1 MQPSGI
7 YIGLGA
13 NLANPVHGAPLQTLA
28 AAVRALEVAGITIIR
43 RSPWYESAPIPA
55 SDQPWFV
62 NGVVEVG
69 SDLPPEALL
78 QSLHRVETAFGR
90 VRSEPNA
97 PRTLDLDLL
106 DYAGTIRNG
115 DVPPILPHPRLLDRA
130 FVLLP
135 LRDIAPG
142 WRHPVSGSTV
152 AALIAALPSGQQ
164 IRKA

>member
-1 MQPSGI
+1 MELSGI

-13 NLANPVHGAPLQTLA
+13 NLSNPVHGAPLQTLA
-28 AAVRALEVAGITIIR
+28 AAVRALEVAGFTIVR

-69 SDLPPEALL
+69 SDLPPEELL

-90 VRSEPNA
+90 VRSAPNA

-106 DYAGTIRNG
+106 DYAGTVRSGEI
-115 DVPPILPHPRLLDRA
+115 PPILPHPRLSDRA

-135 LRDIAPG
+135 LRDIAAK
-142 WRHPVSGSTV
+142 WRHPVSGIEIG
-152 AALIAALPSGQQ
+152 ALIAALPPGQQ

>member
-1 MQPSGI
+1 MERSGI

-13 NLANPVHGAPLQTLA
+13 NLSNPVHGAPLQTLA
-28 AAVRALEVAGITIIR
+28 AAVRALEVAGFTIVR

-62 NGVVEVG
+62 NGVVEIG
-69 SDLPPEALL
+69 SDLAPEALL

-106 DYAGTIRNG
+106 DYSGIIRTG
-115 DVPPILPHPRLLDRA
+115 DIPPILPHPRLSDRA

-135 LRDIAPG
+135 LRDIAPD
-142 WRHPVSGSTV
+142 WRHPVSGI
-152 AALIAALPSGQQ
+152 AIGALIAALPPGQQ